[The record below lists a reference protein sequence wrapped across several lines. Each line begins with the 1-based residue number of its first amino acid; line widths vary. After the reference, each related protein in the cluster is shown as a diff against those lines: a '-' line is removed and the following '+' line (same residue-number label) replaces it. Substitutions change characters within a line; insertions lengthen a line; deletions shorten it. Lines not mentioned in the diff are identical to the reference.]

1 MRKEGQEIRSAS
13 MEKNEDELNIY
24 KINAQLFQILSYM
37 SEAERRKLQSTLIAN
52 LPKSESR
59 KHLSVLIPNL
69 SVTKRLKLLKKL
81 ENWHHSK
88 IAELREHPRESSFIP
103 AECVSDG
110 VSFTD
115 FIQNISNG
123 GVFIQTDADFYIG
136 QQITMTFSLPKVDKD
151 ITVSGKVV
159 RFDSQGIG
167 VKFDELLHDI

>member
-1 MRKEGQEIRSAS
+1 
-13 MEKNEDELNIY
+13 MENNESELNIY
-24 KINAQLFQILSYM
+24 KTNARLFQILSYM
-37 SEAERRKLQSTLIAN
+37 SEAERQKLQSALIAN

-81 ENWHHSK
+81 ENWHRSK
-88 IAELREHPRESSFIP
+88 LAELREHPRKSSFIST
-103 AECVSDG
+103 ECLSDG

-123 GVFIQTDADFYIG
+123 GVFIQTDANFYIG
-136 QQITMTFSLPKVDKD
+136 QQITMTFSLPKVEKD

-159 RFDSQGIG
+159 RCDSQGIG
-167 VKFDELLHDI
+167 VKFDELLHHI

>member
-69 SVTKRLKLLKKL
+69 SVTKSLELLKKL
-81 ENWHHSK
+81 GNWYHSK
-88 IAELREHPRESSFIP
+88 LAELREHPRESSFIP

>member
-1 MRKEGQEIRSAS
+1 

>member
-1 MRKEGQEIRSAS
+1 

-81 ENWHHSK
+81 GNWHHSK

>member
-1 MRKEGQEIRSAS
+1 

-81 ENWHHSK
+81 GNWHHSK
-88 IAELREHPRESSFIP
+88 IAELSEHPRESSFIP

>member
-1 MRKEGQEIRSAS
+1 MDN
-13 MEKNEDELNIY
+13 NEDELNIY
-24 KINAQLFQILSYM
+24 KINARLFQILSYM
-37 SEAERRKLQSTLIAN
+37 SEAERRKLQSALIAN

-88 IAELREHPRESSFIP
+88 IAELRKHPRESSFIP

-110 VSFTD
+110 ISFTD

-136 QQITMTFSLPKVDKD
+136 QQITMTFSLPKVEKD
-151 ITVSGKVV
+151 ITLSGKVV

-167 VKFDELLHDI
+167 VKFDELLHDIDYIPSQA

>member
-1 MRKEGQEIRSAS
+1 
-13 MEKNEDELNIY
+13 MENNEAELNIY
-24 KINAQLFQILSYM
+24 KTNARLFQILSYM
-37 SEAERRKLQSTLIAN
+37 SEAESRKLKSALIAN

-69 SVTKRLKLLKKL
+69 SVIKRLELLKRL

-88 IAELREHPRESSFIP
+88 IAELREHPRKSSFIP
-103 AECVSDG
+103 AECLSDG

-123 GVFIQTDADFYIG
+123 GVFIQTEVGFYVG
-136 QQITMTFSLPKVDKD
+136 QQITMTFSLPEVEKD

-159 RFDSQGIG
+159 RFDSQGIS
-167 VKFDELLHDI
+167 VQFDKLLTNI